1 MQPMLINALV
11 FYCGALLVRYADL
24 DINDMFRAI
33 FGITFATMG
42 GARDSH
48 FVGDVD
54 KGKIAAKAI
63 FKVLDST
70 DEYQI
75 EESIKFL

>member
-1 MQPMLINALV
+1 MTPMLINALV
-11 FYCGALLVRYADL
+11 FYCGALLVKYNGL

-54 KGKIAAKAI
+54 KGTVAAKNI
-63 FKVLDST
+63 FAVLDST
-70 DEYQI
+70 DE
-75 EESIKFL
+75 F

>member
-1 MQPMLINALV
+1 MFLINAFI
-11 FYCGALLVRYADL
+11 FYMGALLVNYYDL
-24 DINDMFRAI
+24 SVLDMFKAI

-54 KGKIAAKAI
+54 KGYAAAKNI
-63 FKVLDST
+63 FKILDSI
-70 DEYQI
+70 DEY
-75 EESIKFL
+75 

>member
-1 MQPMLINALV
+1 MWGWCAPRSVVSVKYYSLS
-11 FYCGALLVRYADL
+11 
-24 DINDMFRAI
+24 INDMFRAI

-54 KGKIAAKAI
+54 KGKASAKNIFAI
-63 FKVLDST
+63 LDSV
-70 DEYQI
+70 DE
-75 EESIKFL
+75 F

>member
-1 MQPMLINALV
+1 MLMNALV
-11 FYCGALLVRYADL
+11 FYCGALLVKYYSL
-24 DINDMFRAI
+24 SINDMFRAI

-54 KGKIAAKAI
+54 KGKASAKNIFAI
-63 FKVLDST
+63 LDSV
-70 DEYQI
+70 DE
-75 EESIKFL
+75 F

>member
-1 MQPMLINALV
+1 
-11 FYCGALLVRYADL
+11 
-24 DINDMFRAI
+24 MFRAI

-54 KGKIAAKAI
+54 KGRIAAKNI
-63 FKVLDST
+63 FEILDSV
-70 DEYQI
+70 DE
-75 EESIKFL
+75 F